1 MKWFQAETGKV
12 ATQVK
17 EVVSRMKTWSNIKSS
32 RNEPREQEKAIKKT
46 KTGKK
51 KKKKTQTVPAF
62 SLNISYLLWPGLS
75 IR

>member
-46 KTGKK
+46 KT
-51 KKKKTQTVPAF
+51 VPAF